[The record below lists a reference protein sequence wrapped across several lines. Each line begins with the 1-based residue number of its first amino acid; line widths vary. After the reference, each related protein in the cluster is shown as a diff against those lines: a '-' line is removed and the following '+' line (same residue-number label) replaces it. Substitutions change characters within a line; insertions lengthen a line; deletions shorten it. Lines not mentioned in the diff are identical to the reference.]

1 MHTFN
6 IVMSPNTHYLH
17 LNNLSQPYSRH
28 KQYVTCSTW
37 VSGTAVLLLALSTD
51 EAHCLFLFQR
61 FNSISI
67 SFWRS
72 DCMLLMLALSA
83 AIALPCSNI
92 WAKALLDRTGKPEN
106 LLHMSCEVL
115 TTFNIKNSLLGC
127 GIMCRVVTKS
137 LYPSLIK
144 WISEWMAYAMWL
156 TTLHNLHRLILTVL
170 PHTTLECT
178 AVTAHTNPHSK

>member
-6 IVMSPNTHYLH
+6 IVMPLNTHHLH
-17 LNNLSQPYSRH
+17 FNNLSQPYSRH
-28 KQYVTCSTW
+28 KQYVTFSMW
-37 VSGTAVLLLALSTD
+37 VSGTAVLLLALST

-72 DCMLLMLALSA
+72 DCTLLMLALSA
-83 AIALPCSNI
+83 AIAPPCSNI

-106 LLHMSCEVL
+106 LLQMSCEVL
-115 TTFNIKNSLLGC
+115 TTLNIKNSLLGC

-137 LYPSLIK
+137 LYCHSSCESL
-144 WISEWMAYAMWL
+144 SEW
-156 TTLHNLHRLILTVL
+156 HK
-170 PHTTLECT
+170 PCG
-178 AVTAHTNPHSK
+178 